1 MIRKNLA
8 RRLERLEESL
18 LPVLEE
24 PVVIKVI
31 YVSLDGQEVDSGIEY
46 RIPAVRSRSRRGG
59 GEGHRQA
66 VAA

>member
-1 MIRKNLA
+1 MATMIRKNLA
-8 RRLERLEESL
+8 RRLERLDESL

-46 RIPAVRSRSRRGG
+46 RIPAVPKPFKKRRW
-59 GEGHRQA
+59 
-66 VAA
+66 